1 MATDASDEHAPAQ
14 PDPPPDPW
22 ARDGDPW
29 ERRRAERQAQT
40 NSQGSTE
47 TWDLAEAGTQATAS
61 NGAAAQAGAPSDA
74 ERAYTHNNGWW
85 GRDQRA
91 DYDQARG
98 QPPAERPWDN
108 YQGIP
113 QNRWDNSSNQGWTSW
128 QPPREHREE
137 QDCIDKD
144 RDPCPKWD
152 GNRPETSLKPWLR
165 EIKR

>member
-47 TWDLAEAGTQATAS
+47 TWDLAEAGNQATAS

-74 ERAYTHNNGWW
+74 ERAYTHNGWW
-85 GRDQRA
+85 GRTIRHGGNPLPRD
-91 DYDQARG
+91 RG
-98 QPPAERPWDN
+98 TTTRVYRRIDGTTLAIRV
-108 YQGIP
+108 G
-113 QNRWDNSSNQGWTSW
+113 
-128 QPPREHREE
+128 PR
-137 QDCIDKD
+137 
-144 RDPCPKWD
+144 
-152 GNRPETSLKPWLR
+152 GNRR
-165 EIKR
+165 ENIEKSKIVSTRTGILVQSGMAVARERV